1 MTQGWRV
8 DTGNIKLLRAILDR
22 HRELLSSIEQ
32 FVRFRVVIDVN
43 FVVSDLLQKIK
54 YPDRGNTALEELA
67 QSSVLEIFAP
77 RWLETEL
84 PSAFQQVARRRRVS
98 ERDLWAAWEGYKV
111 LINWD
116 EEYDSIPKDFSHTDD
131 PKDLPYIDLQ
141 NALDAT
147 GILSKDGDID
157 RMGGNRL
164 TLDFVLAT
172 RSYARAAVISVG
184 IRVSGYFVGAIA
196 IGGFFKLLGAI
207 KGMLEKVPPKFKFA
221 LIGVVVIAFI
231 YPNSRTWL
239 TERVKKLG
247 PIASFLLEGMLTLS
261 HIEAEKREETKTH
274 LAVVCASAKRD
285 T

>member
-1 MTQGWRV
+1 MTQKWRV
-8 DTGNIKLLRAILDR
+8 DTGNIKLLRALLDR
-22 HRELLSSIEQ
+22 HREFLSSIEQ
-32 FVRFRVVIDVN
+32 FVRLRVVIDVN

-54 YPDRGNTALEELA
+54 YSGRGNTALEELA

-84 PSAFQQVARRRRVS
+84 SSAFQQVARRRRIS
-98 ERDLWAAWEGYKV
+98 ESDLWAAWERYKV

-141 NALDAT
+141 NALKAT

-196 IGGFFKLLGAI
+196 IGGFFKLVEAL
-207 KGMLEKVPPKFKFA
+207 KDLLEKLPPKFKVA
-221 LIGVVVIAFI
+221 LIVVVIIAFL
-231 YPNSRTWL
+231 YPNSRAWII
-239 TERVKKLG
+239 ERLKKLG
-247 PIASFLLEGMLTLS
+247 PMADFLFQGMLTLS
-261 HIEAEKREETKTH
+261 QLETEKREETKIH
-274 LAVVCASAKRD
+274 LAEVYASTKRE

>member
-1 MTQGWRV
+1 MTQKWRV
-8 DTGNIKLLRAILDR
+8 DTGNIKLLRALLDR
-22 HRELLSSIEQ
+22 HREFLSSIEQ
-32 FVRFRVVIDVN
+32 FVRLRVVIDVN

-54 YPDRGNTALEELA
+54 YPGRGSTALEELA

-84 PSAFQQVARRRRVS
+84 SSAFQQVARRRRIS
-98 ERDLWAAWEGYKV
+98 ESDLWAAWERYKV

-141 NALDAT
+141 NALNAT

-196 IGGFFKLLGAI
+196 IGGFLKLLGAI
-207 KGMLEKVPPKFKFA
+207 KNIVEKLPAKFKIG
-221 LIGVVVIAFI
+221 LIGIVIIAFV
-231 YPNSRTWL
+231 YPNSRTWI
-239 TERVKKLG
+239 TEQLKKLG
-247 PIASFLLEGMLTLS
+247 PITNSLLEGILALS
-261 HIEAEKREETKTH
+261 QLEAEKREETQTH
-274 LAVVCASAKRD
+274 LAGLHASAKRD
-285 T
+285 R